1 MLHQASQSNLITSGI
16 LCIGHVKAHPRPERA
31 VNEAAPVAASD
42 SPSTAP
48 HQASTVSAEDRITG
62 PPSEH
67 VRNAPRPNLPQQP
80 VDAGVQE
87 ETLKNWQKMEAELK
101 AAKAAL
107 AAEKNPPVPPVPQ
120 PSATVAQDI
129 SPQSVDSSSAP
140 ATPAPA
146 QDAFAEAASPAAAPP
161 AVVRIDLKFW
171 LRVAGAV
178 AVFVGSLAVC
188 KCSCCPTSCTF
199 AYRRLISGVS
209 YRWAAQLG

>member
-120 PSATVAQDI
+120 PSATAAEGI
-129 SPQSVDSSSAP
+129 SPPQSVDSSSAP
-140 ATPAPA
+140 ATPA
-146 QDAFAEAASPAAAPP
+146 QDASVEAASPAAAPP

-171 LRVAGAV
+171 LRIAGAV

-188 KCSCCPTSCTF
+188 KCSCCPTSCRF
-199 AYRRLISGVS
+199 AYSRLISGVS
-209 YRWAAQLG
+209 CRWDEQLG